1 MRPRPDGHR
10 YILVVHTARNWVFL
24 SAVVVF
30 GELVSPVVLAASR
43 RMLARV
49 LVAAAAAAVVSCG
62 NDEAGP
68 PFIVGAGDAVESRVL
83 AEIYAGALART
94 GLPVAVLPELGERAD
109 YLAALDAGRVA
120 LVGEHTGELL
130 AHYDSGSAART
141 PSDVVEDLNRSL
153 PEGLVVSD
161 PADGTDLR
169 PRVLVTAEAARRDD
183 VDSVAELAPRC
194 AELRAG
200 LAPAPDVLRV
210 PAVPQVAGCD
220 FAGETPFADAMALR
234 NALLDSSVQAGVV
247 GGPAAL
253 TAAVTEGLTVLTD
266 ADYALRAENVVP
278 VFRKGLL
285 DDQRVRKLNY
295 VAGELTTDEL
305 VEMIRRVR
313 DGAAAGEVARA
324 WLDAHGL

>member
-1 MRPRPDGHR
+1 M
-10 YILVVHTARNWVFL
+10 
-24 SAVVVF
+24 
-30 GELVSPVVLAASR
+30 SPVVLAASR
-43 RMLARV
+43 RVLARV
-49 LVAAAAAAVVSCG
+49 LVVAAAAATVVSCG
-62 NDEAGP
+62 DDDAGP
-68 PFIVGAGDAVESRVL
+68 PFVVGAGDAVESRVL
-83 AEIYAGALART
+83 AEIYAGALSRT
-94 GLPVAVLPELGERAD
+94 GLPVAVLPDLGARAE

-141 PSDVVEDLNRSL
+141 PSDVVKDLNRSL

-183 VDSVAELAPRC
+183 VDSVAELVPRC

-200 LAPAPDVLRV
+200 LAPAPDVLRG
-210 PAVPQVAGCD
+210 PAVAQVAGCD
-220 FAGETPFADAMALR
+220 FAAETPFADAEALR
-234 NALLDSSVQAGVV
+234 NALLDSSIQAGVV
-247 GGPAAL
+247 GGPSAL
-253 TAAVTEGLTVLTD
+253 TAPVTEGLTVLTD
-266 ADYALRAENVVP
+266 ADYAVRAENVVP

-305 VEMIRRVR
+305 VDMIRRVR

>member
-1 MRPRPDGHR
+1 M
-10 YILVVHTARNWVFL
+10 
-24 SAVVVF
+24 
-30 GELVSPVVLAASR
+30 SPVVLAASR
-43 RMLARV
+43 RVLARV
-49 LVAAAAAAVVSCG
+49 LVVAAAAATVVSCG
-62 NDEAGP
+62 DDDAGP
-68 PFIVGAGDAVESRVL
+68 PFVVGAGDAVESRVL
-83 AEIYAGALART
+83 AEIYAGALSRT
-94 GLPVAVLPELGERAD
+94 GLPVAVLPDLGARAE

-141 PSDVVEDLNRSL
+141 PSDVVKDLNRSL

-183 VDSVAELAPRC
+183 VDSVAELVPRC

-200 LAPAPDVLRV
+200 LAPAPDVSRG
-210 PAVPQVAGCD
+210 PAVAQVAGCD
-220 FAGETPFADAMALR
+220 FAGETPFADAEALR
-234 NALLDSSVQAGVV
+234 NALLDSSIQAGVV
-247 GGPAAL
+247 GGPSAL
-253 TAAVTEGLTVLTD
+253 TAPVTEGLTVLTD
-266 ADYALRAENVVP
+266 ADYAVRAENVVP

-305 VEMIRRVR
+305 VDMIRRVR

>member
-1 MRPRPDGHR
+1 M
-10 YILVVHTARNWVFL
+10 
-24 SAVVVF
+24 
-30 GELVSPVVLAASR
+30 SPVVLAASR
-43 RMLARV
+43 RVLARV
-49 LVAAAAAAVVSCG
+49 LVVAATAAVVSCG
-62 NDEAGP
+62 NDDAGP
-68 PFIVGAGDAVESRVL
+68 PFVVGAGDAVESRVL

-94 GLPVAVLPELGERAD
+94 GLPVTVLPELGERAE

-141 PSDVVEDLNRSL
+141 PSDVIKDLNRSL

-200 LAPAPDVLRV
+200 VAPAPDVLRV
-210 PAVPQVAGCD
+210 PAAAPLAGCA
-220 FAGETPFADAMALR
+220 FAGETPFADAVALR

-247 GGPAAL
+247 GGPSAL
-253 TAAVTEGLTVLTD
+253 TAAVTDGLTVLTD

-313 DGAAAGEVARA
+313 DGAVAGDVART